1 MMQIGVVQ
9 CIMAPGVLFFGTT
22 QLWDTD
28 VLRLGS
34 TFMKVMTTAVR
45 MEAMLS
51 FVLSL
56 NRLKI
61 MCGLQYPSAVHTT
74 VAIAAWIFG
83 IVYFTLLMTPY
94 CDYLVIPG
102 QFLSQYDLTKPWTA
116 TVAEVGSV
124 SLVTTVTLTFV
135 AYLIIVLYLIY
146 IQHKS
151 GKIPNFKKEKP
162 ILFYGMLR
170 FIVDITLAILFNF
183 GHLPHTHWVDFP
195 VLLGYT
201 LNNLLLPW
209 ILYLCLYDFVLAL
222 NRLKIM
228 CGLHYPSIIHR
239 IILIAS
245 WMFGVALFTAL
256 MTPCCDYIIIPGNLV
271 TRYDYTKPYSE
282 LVQRIGGAV
291 LVVSI
296 FFTLVIYLAIT
307 AYLIHMQ
314 IKNGKIPNFQRE
326 KAILFYGGL
335 RFICDMTMAILFN
348 YAQLPKFH

>member
-1 MMQIGVVQ
+1 MDTSQIVVGWVLVLLAILLPIPYLRIIYIFTSKAKYRTLECYRIMMQIGVVQ

-209 ILYLCLYDFVLAL
+209 ILYLCLYEQLRREFFIRSGSVVTVTVSTVLSSSG
-222 NRLKIM
+222 K
-228 CGLHYPSIIHR
+228 
-239 IILIAS
+239 
-245 WMFGVALFTAL
+245 
-256 MTPCCDYIIIPGNLV
+256 
-271 TRYDYTKPYSE
+271 
-282 LVQRIGGAV
+282 QRI
-291 LVVSI
+291 
-296 FFTLVIYLAIT
+296 
-307 AYLIHMQ
+307 
-314 IKNGKIPNFQRE
+314 
-326 KAILFYGGL
+326 
-335 RFICDMTMAILFN
+335 
-348 YAQLPKFH
+348 